1 MRAKCSD
8 HFAAANKRRK
18 VKLIQMIKN
27 ADKSGRSMEEQISLS
42 KGQSAARMMKF
53 RLKRVAII
61 SEISDAKVKAIA
73 EALDC
78 IKEKHEYVIVPSVID
93 ESVIASQIKLKGK
106 KEPITFSSPTGPYLR
121 SMQEVI
127 KPDLHVNNVYAALSL
142 VFPLCTMRKLKL
154 LRSKAG
160 DVAQITHTD
169 YVPPGANFRSSHCIS
184 WHRKENRRYST
195 SFDVIFSS
203 RYASCRIRI
212 HHCE

>member
-1 MRAKCSD
+1 MRAKCSE

-18 VKLIQMIKN
+18 VKSIQMIKN

-73 EALDC
+73 KALDC

-106 KEPITFSSPTGPYLR
+106 KEPISS
-121 SMQEVI
+121 
-127 KPDLHVNNVYAALSL
+127 
-142 VFPLCTMRKLKL
+142 
-154 LRSKAG
+154 
-160 DVAQITHTD
+160 
-169 YVPPGANFRSSHCIS
+169 
-184 WHRKENRRYST
+184 
-195 SFDVIFSS
+195 
-203 RYASCRIRI
+203 
-212 HHCE
+212 